1 MEFGYCSLLKATDRL
16 LDRLKIE
23 NRIKTKIGYPFR
35 EDKPQWN
42 ELAIRELVINAIV
55 HNDYTNEV
63 PPKFEL
69 FSDHLEITSTGT
81 LPISMSKEDFFS
93 GVSYPKNK
101 ELMRVF
107 RDVEVVEALGS
118 GMSRVMKVYDRS
130 NFIFLDNFLRVTIP
144 YDWIEQN
151 RTTTERTTESTT
163 ESILSAIRNNPS
175 ITQRELA
182 EIVGITTDGV
192 Y

>member
-1 MEFGYCSLLKATDRL
+1 MNQLKAHHQKQKRMVLT
-16 LDRLKIE
+16 
-23 NRIKTKIGYPFR
+23 
-35 EDKPQWN
+35 
-42 ELAIRELVINAIV
+42 
-55 HNDYTNEV
+55 
-63 PPKFEL
+63 KFEL

-101 ELMRVF
+101 ELMRIF

-118 GMSRVMKVYDRS
+118 GMSRVMKVYDRN
-130 NFIFLDNFLRVTIP
+130 NFIFLDNFLRVSIP
-144 YDWIEQN
+144 YNWIEQES
-151 RTTTERTTESTT
+151 TTTESTT

-192 Y
+192 YYVMKQLREQGVIRRIGGRANGTWEIIQQNPEID